1 MCERIF
7 IVMKSEGVQGD
18 VDTTPLVAFATRELA
33 ERHANELTQTAEL
46 FDTFWVAEIPSH

>member
-7 IVMKSEGVQGD
+7 IVMKSEGA
-18 VDTTPLVAFATRELA
+18 TPLVAFATRELA